1 MPEMASKQNVLE
13 EPSDRGEEILHEH
26 LEMIDG
32 ELRRVFSGHT
42 APKQLY
48 DMMKYHL
55 GWLDEDLRQAEQ
67 YRGKRLRPTL
77 CLLTYNSLSGVYD
90 KALPAAA
97 AVELVHNFS
106 LIHDDIEDKDEE
118 RRHKPT
124 VWKLWGIPQAINV
137 GDGMH
142 VLSNL
147 ALLRLADLNITS
159 HKIVELTDILN
170 NTVMELCEG
179 QYLDMSYEDKLDIT
193 IDAYLDMISRKTAS
207 LIEASVHMGA
217 TLATNDSKLI
227 GHFRKFGR
235 RIGMAFQIVDDIIGI
250 WGEAEHTGKPTAS
263 DIKKKKKTLP
273 VICAMQEAKKTQK
286 KRLVEIYKGDVGESE
301 VEEVLGILE
310 ETGAHGYSEDTAS
323 KFEAEALDDLER
335 TGVENEALS
344 KLKDLAKFLV
354 KRTY

>member
-1 MPEMASKQNVLE
+1 MSKQKALE
-13 EPSDRGEEILHEH
+13 ESRDRGEEILREH

-32 ELRRVFSGHT
+32 ELRRVFSEHK

-55 GWLDEDLRQAEQ
+55 GWLDENLRPAEQ
-67 YRGKRLRPTL
+67 YGGKRLRPTM

-106 LIHDDIEDKDEE
+106 LIHDDIQDMDEE

-147 ALLRLADLNITS
+147 ALLRLEELNITGR
-159 HKIVELTDILN
+159 KIVELTGILN

-179 QYLDMSYEDKLDIT
+179 QYLDMSYEGELDIG
-193 IDAYLDMISRKTAS
+193 IDAYLDMISKKTAS

-217 TLATNDSKLI
+217 VLGTNNPKYI
-227 GHFRKFGR
+227 EHFRKFGR
-235 RIGMAFQIVDDIIGI
+235 RIGLAFQIVDDIIGI
-250 WGEAEHTGKPTAS
+250 WGAAEHTGKPTAS
-263 DIKKKKKTLP
+263 DIRKKKKTLP
-273 VICAMQEAKKTQK
+273 VIYTLQEAKKAQK
-286 KRLVEIYKGDVGESE
+286 KRLVEIYKGDAGQAE
-301 VEEVLGILE
+301 VDEVLDMME
-310 ETGAHGYSEDTAS
+310 EIGAYEFAKDMAA
-323 KFEAEALDDLER
+323 KF
-335 TGVENEALS
+335 ENEALNELDMTGIENEAMS
-344 KLKDLAKFLV
+344 KLKDLARFLV
-354 KRTY
+354 QRTY